1 MKAAV
6 EWVAEGGMLPEFLN
20 RLHAVG
26 IAVGGVRRQGESVRA
41 VTSAADYKRLREAAR
56 RTGTRVRIHRKRGW
70 GFRVEKWK
78 KRRGIAV
85 GAVLA
90 GWLLWQ
96 LSGRIWAVIPS
107 GIDPA
112 QSGEILSAVAKM
124 GVDIGQPI
132 DRLQQREITLRAIH
146 DLRQVIALTVNMD
159 GCIAHVDVVEDNTN
173 HPLSV
178 DIKLSNLVAVR
189 DGLVLQTE
197 ITKGKAAVQSG
208 EGVTAGDLLATGSS
222 ETIRGML
229 IYGRAAGAVWARTKR
244 ELTVEVPLSQTVW
257 LPSGQPLTYATVS
270 LLGLEI
276 PLTSP
281 LQRPEAYRQQV
292 DSDRLTVGEL
302 PLPLGID
309 RTVLTP
315 LAATTRRLTPAEAK
329 QQAEETLAAKEAVEL
344 RDATIEKRELSSV
357 CEDGVFRITARYICI
372 ENIAEERPVTVV
384 EGS

>member
-6 EWVAEGGMLPEFLN
+6 EWVAEGGMLTEFLN
-20 RLHAVG
+20 RLHAAD
-26 IAVGGVRRQGESVRA
+26 ITVGGIRRQGESVRA
-41 VTSAADYKRLREAAR
+41 VTSAADYKRLRQAAR
-56 RTGTRVRIHRKRGW
+56 RTGTRVRIRRKRGW
-70 GFRVEKWK
+70 GFRVANWE

-90 GWLLWQ
+90 GLLLWQ
-96 LSGRIWAVIPS
+96 LSSRIWAVIPS

-132 DRLQQREITLRAIH
+132 SRLQQPEITLRAIH

-197 ITKGKAAVQSG
+197 ITKGKAAIKPG

-229 IYGRAAGAVWARTKR
+229 IYGRAAGVVLARTQR

-257 LPSGQPLTYATVS
+257 LPGGQPQTYATFS
-270 LLGLEI
+270 LLGVEI

-281 LQRPEAYRQQV
+281 LRPPAAYRQQV

-315 LAATTRRLTPAEAK
+315 LKATEIRLSPAEARR
-329 QQAEETLAAKEAVEL
+329 QAEEILAEKEAVEL
-344 RDATIEKRELSSV
+344 RDATIEDRDISVV
-357 CEDGVFRITARYICI
+357 CEDGVFRITARYICV

-384 EGS
+384 DGS

>member
-20 RLHAVG
+20 RLHAAD

-41 VTSAADYKRLREAAR
+41 MTSATDYKRLREAAR

-70 GFRVEKWK
+70 GFRVAKWE

-90 GWLLWQ
+90 GLLLWQ
-96 LSGRIWAVIPS
+96 LSGRIWAVVPD

-112 QSGEILSAVAKM
+112 QSGEILSAVAEM

-159 GCIAHVDVVEDNTN
+159 GCIAHVDVVEDNSN

-197 ITKGKAAVQSG
+197 ILKGKAAVKPG

-229 IYGRAAGAVWARTKR
+229 IYGRAAGVVLARTRR
-244 ELTVEVPLSQTVW
+244 ELTVEVPLTQTVW
-257 LPSGQPLTYATVS
+257 LPSGQPQTYATFS
-270 LLGLEI
+270 LFGVTI

-281 LQRPEAYRQQV
+281 LQPPAAYRQQV

-315 LAATTRRLTPAEAK
+315 LAATEIQLSPAEAE
-329 QQAEETLAAKEAVEL
+329 QQAEESLAEKEGAEL
-344 RDATIEKRELSSV
+344 QGASIEKRELSTV
-357 CEDGVFRITARYICI
+357 CENGVFRITARYICV